1 MVEVNKRGIYSQVIE
16 LGETNYKHK
25 VMELMKESLEDDRN
39 KRKLWNLNSKIKSNR
54 RLGKKIYYRGVELG
68 MYSIEH
74 GGRLYYLTPFIGI
87 EYSNDNRVRVI
98 YQIKDGKDT
107 IKLARE
113 KLRYLGLENKV
124 SEIIES
130 MSLR

>member
-1 MVEVNKRGIYSQVIE
+1 MAEVNKRGIYSQVIE

-39 KRKLWNLNSKIKSNR
+39 KRKLWNLNSKIKGNR

-87 EYSNDNRVRVI
+87 EYSNDNRVRVL